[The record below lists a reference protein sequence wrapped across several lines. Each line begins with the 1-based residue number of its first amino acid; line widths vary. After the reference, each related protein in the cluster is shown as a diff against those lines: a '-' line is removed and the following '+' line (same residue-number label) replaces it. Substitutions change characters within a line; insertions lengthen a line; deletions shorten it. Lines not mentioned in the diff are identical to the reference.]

1 MTGGAV
7 LPGGADYM
15 EKVFRLNKLLIRLQF
30 LLPSLPRAEKTVAEY
45 MSSHI
50 SQMSD
55 MTLAMLADETS
66 VSEATILRLCR
77 RLGYRSYIQLRQAFA
92 FAANEDE
99 HDSPELVNAA
109 DNVPAI
115 YSKLTQ
121 SVNRFLE
128 ATRVFVSKDYDRVLD
143 AILAADSVYF
153 FATGD
158 ALASCSFASAKL
170 SRLGIRASVCSDVV
184 YQYETAMRLGENDVA
199 FAITSS
205 GRSSNVV
212 NSMKLAKG
220 QNAFTCCIT
229 QNSKSPLIKYCDVH
243 MFISNVDMTI
253 GRDSVTKRIAEMVI
267 IESLYLGIINKG
279 TGDYKQMLQNTMLS
293 SEMNKM

>member
-1 MTGGAV
+1 MALIRSTSEYV
-7 LPGGADYM
+7 
-15 EKVFRLNKLLIRLQF
+15 EEVFRLNKLLVRLQF
-30 LLPSLPRAEKTVAEY
+30 LLPSLPRAEKVVAEY

-66 VSEATILRLCR
+66 ISEATILRLCR

-99 HDSPELVNAA
+99 PDSPELVNPS
-109 DNVPAI
+109 DTMPMV
-115 YSKLTQ
+115 YSKLVQ

-143 AILAADSVYF
+143 AILAAPNVYF
-153 FATGD
+153 FAAGD
-158 ALASCSFASAKL
+158 ALVSCSFASAKF
-170 SRLGIRASVCSDVV
+170 SRLGIRTVVCSDVV

-205 GRSSNVV
+205 GRSANVV
-212 NSMKLAKG
+212 NAMKLAKN

-243 MFISNVDMTI
+243 MFISNIDMTI
-253 GRDSVTKRIAEMVI
+253 GRDSVTKRITEMVI
-267 IESLYLGIINKG
+267 LESLYLGIINKG

-293 SEMNKM
+293 SEMNKL